1 MITYEVRQQEV
12 LETMA
17 VLSSNGLEITVDVS
31 IWYQPEYQDLP
42 KLHKEKAKLSGQDSQ
57 AIYAFTPKC
66 DRQIY
71 TEEIYSTKRD
81 AIQKRCLKK
90 QPVYWTMNMFR

>member
-42 KLHKEKAKLSGQDSQ
+42 KLHKEKAR
-57 AIYAFTPKC
+57 I
-66 DRQIY
+66 I
-71 TEEIYSTKRD
+71 
-81 AIQKRCLKK
+81 
-90 QPVYWTMNMFR
+90 WTG